1 LHNMA
6 EKLDTKQTS
15 AEIEDDI
22 TEQELE
28 DDALDKKMRKLESD
42 AERLLHHSNELL
54 QELNKAR
61 SKQEETKQEDSE
73 LKDMGENKTLY

>member
-1 LHNMA
+1 MT
-6 EKLDTKQTS
+6 EKLDPKQTS
-15 AEIEDDI
+15 NEIEDDI

-28 DDALDKKMRKLESD
+28 DDVLDKKMRRLESD

-61 SKQEETKQEDSE
+61 SKQEDSE
-73 LKDMGENKTLY
+73 LKNEAT